1 MRKYIKTYRTN
12 IVSVAL
18 SKPDAGFYCY
28 PVFCYKNARRD
39 LMKKKNIRV
48 MPWIFF
54 SVAAALIIVGAYRG
68 EAAAV
73 LGKAIKIC
81 LECVGIG

>member
-1 MRKYIKTYRTN
+1 
-12 IVSVAL
+12 
-18 SKPDAGFYCY
+18 
-28 PVFCYKNARRD
+28 
-39 LMKKKNIRV
+39 MKKKNIRV